1 MRKTRLGEFA
11 ANFFKGSYLGI
22 VSELVKDEIEYEYD
36 CGYRIA
42 VRLRLGVF
50 FDYLPNIQRAV
61 IQGSYL
67 GIVSE
72 LVKDEK
78 ISVDELKELIDM
90 IESGNK

>member
-1 MRKTRLGEFA
+1 MKAGRPKSLLTKKEEEIMQILWDNGQGGVFLYRAVTQRDSVRKTRLGEFA
-11 ANFFKGSYLGI
+11 ANFFK
-22 VSELVKDEIEYEYD
+22 
-36 CGYRIA
+36 
-42 VRLRLGVF
+42 
-50 FDYLPNIQRAV
+50 
-61 IQGSYL
+61 GSYL